1 MPLLET
7 GTYVVCL
14 DCGTEFPYDWKN
26 MRALSITHC
35 QRYSGAPRRKWKQKR
50 AELAGDTAM
59 NTQRRSFR
67 VQSDVVIS
75 ALCYVWYNPAIHIA
89 LVRVMS

>member
-1 MPLLET
+1 
-7 GTYVVCL
+7 
-14 DCGTEFPYDWKN
+14 
-26 MRALSITHC
+26 
-35 QRYSGAPRRKWKQKR
+35 
-50 AELAGDTAM
+50 M

-67 VQSDVVIS
+67 VSDVVIS